1 MILIIFLIIIS
12 FFFFVCMFLHYSH
25 LLRCLDWNSGY
36 FSSATVSVGIE
47 VASQNVDTLGLWS
60 I

>member
-12 FFFFVCMFLHYSH
+12 FFFVCMFLHYSR

-36 FSSATVSVGIE
+36 FSCATVSVGIE